1 MWPERKVTEPELQ
14 ELHLALAAS
23 EIPPGL
29 DRIVRELLEE
39 CRGYREALDIA
50 ERAPHVRE
58 ELVAAL
64 AGAKSED

>member
-39 CRGYREALDIA
+39 CRGYREALA
-50 ERAPHVRE
+50 RMRAASKWCDE
-58 ELVAAL
+58 W
-64 AGAKSED
+64 